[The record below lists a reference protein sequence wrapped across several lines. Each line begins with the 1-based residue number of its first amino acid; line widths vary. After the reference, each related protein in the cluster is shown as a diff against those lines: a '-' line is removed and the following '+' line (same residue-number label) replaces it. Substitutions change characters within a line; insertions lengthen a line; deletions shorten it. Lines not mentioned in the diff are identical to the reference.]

1 MGRTVATYTQMLD
14 SYLQRWSKVRRALWQ
29 SDQQEWDRLFES
41 ARTQIQ
47 AGMYAAAPEPKESIY
62 LTMLLGLSKRVSALE
77 AENKALRTQLHLPES
92 APVAVPLSHLFT
104 HPRLLPLEPPLEEDD
119 EDD

>member
-14 SYLQRWSKVRRALWQ
+14 SYQQRWSKVRRALRQ

-41 ARTQIQ
+41 ARVQIQ
-47 AGMYAAAPEPKESIY
+47 AGMYAAAPEPKESI
-62 LTMLLGLSKRVSALE
+62 LFSMLLGLSRRVSALE
-77 AENKALRTQLHLPES
+77 AENKELRGQLNLPAP
-92 APVAVPLSHLFT
+92 APVAMTVTPSFAQ
-104 HPRLLPLEPPLEEDD
+104 PSLLPREKAD